1 MKMNDVITFAPI
13 LIILIAYAYQDYKF
27 AAVKLK
33 DLFTGTILLLFLWT
47 ALNWNTGIQI
57 LNLIPFI
64 TSFIIALAIIY
75 NGIRLPIGIADIII
89 FSQLLIFYPIKIIAI
104 IFTIACIIAFIA
116 NYLKILKVRE
126 RIKFIPC
133 ILIAHIITYAI
144 VGILGLPKI

>member
-13 LIILIAYAYQDYKF
+13 LLILIAYAYQDYKF
-27 AAVKLK
+27 AAVKFK

-47 ALNWNTGIQI
+47 TLNWNTGIQI

-64 TSFIIALAIIY
+64 ISFIVALIIIY
-75 NGIRLPIGIADIII
+75 NNIKLPIGIADIII
-89 FSQLLIFYPIKIIAI
+89 FSQLLIFYSIQTTAI
-104 IFTIACIIAFIA
+104 IFAIACILAFIA

-133 ILIAHIITYAI
+133 ILVSFLITYAI
-144 VGILGLPKI
+144 VGILGLPKL